1 MNLKHSSEISLRSA
15 VFNAQKTIKKGENLA
30 EKIKTQAL
38 GQMELVQQAEGLFSG
53 VKNAETIQSAAISI
67 ATKGIELAYQAISDE
82 LTEARFKRKRFVEE
96 CETHL
101 ATFTI
106 SSAKEISEYSVEE
119 HAIKRFYEMVRS
131 KCPDIIEYFGMH
143 VHQSEESPQEVY
155 YAVLPF
161 YRMSLALQQNTVIA
175 SKIDAH
181 RQAIFLFL
189 KTGLP
194 LPYYYNKYKN
204 YHRLWLQL
212 QGIFNSKNYLN
223 HLKAPRFIV
232 SALANLLWN
241 LQHPVNPQTGI
252 PLSLIECVSI
262 CHQASMF
269 MNELLNPSQFEFLP
283 YLDSHSKHLSQ
294 NLSRTELLIK
304 SLQSAF
310 EYDRLH
316 EINLSDISKHMHSAL
331 RIMSNKLLELIYQ
344 DEYASEK
351 LVGQIM
357 LMGEL
362 LMQNHDLYTYFH
374 PLQEEFNPRACNEK
388 ARTLI
393 DVITLFAHQTPS
405 ARNRVCQ
412 ELINTGAEA
421 HIQFA
426 YQLREFHESFL
437 DKFEGIVI
445 MNLKI
450 PQLEMKEIFKKTARH
465 FIPLIILVMESFTVF
480 RDTRPKK
487 VFEHNTSPDVDES
500 IYDLQNT
507 AHDRKQ
513 RKSILEDAASA
524 ESIRYYNWSLSKF
537 LKVKS
542 AFHDSLDHLLAYQN
556 DIRLQTQSLDEV
568 AFKVSENRALLLKF
582 KFKDALIEQLE
593 SHHQFFT
600 SLNTQFNDVE
610 SKMHADLKL
619 HRDQKRVL
627 QPMLD
632 ELEATIQAIQKS
644 ISMVKTIISSKNF
657 EEKEIERVAERLG
670 ATVAYRTSPKG
681 AASSHAEAQFFSRNP
696 KQTTRIEESSS
707 DDATPELL
715 VEKIDNILPRPL
727 TNSLFNSHFI
737 YQVGLLNLFALGVI
751 FLVNTFW
758 AFLAISQFYSLM
770 IAISSL
776 SITTAAIFYES
787 ITPEDLK
794 MPIFTLRSS
803 VALHQP

>member
-1 MNLKHSSEISLRSA
+1 MNLIHSSEISLRSA
-15 VFNAQKTIKKGENLA
+15 VLNAKKTLKKGENLA
-30 EKIKTQAL
+30 EKIRTQAL

-53 VKNAETIQSAAISI
+53 IKNSESIQSAAISI
-67 ATKGIELAYQAISDE
+67 ATKGIELAYQAIRDE
-82 LTEARFKRKRFVEE
+82 LTEARYKRKRFVEE

-106 SSAKEISEYSVEE
+106 SSAKELSEYSVEE
-119 HAIKRFYEMVRS
+119 HAIKRFYEMLQS
-131 KCPDIIEYFGMH
+131 KCPDIIEYFGIQ
-143 VHQSEESPQEVY
+143 VHQAEDSPEEHY

-161 YRMSLALQQNTVIA
+161 YRMSFALQQNTVIA
-175 SKIDAH
+175 NKIDAH

-194 LPYYYNKYKN
+194 IQYYYDKFKN

-223 HLKAPRFIV
+223 HLKAPRFMI

-283 YLDSHSKHLSQ
+283 YLDSQAKHLSQ
-294 NLSRTELLIK
+294 NLCRTELLIK
-304 SLQSAF
+304 SLQNVF

-316 EINLSDISKHMHSAL
+316 EVNLADISKHMHSAL

-344 DEYASEK
+344 DEFASEK

-357 LMGEL
+357 MMGEL
-362 LMQNHDLYTYFH
+362 LMQNHDLYAYFH
-374 PLQEEFNPRACNEK
+374 DFDEKATPRACNKK

-393 DVITLFAHQTPS
+393 DVITLFAHQTPGN
-405 ARNRVCQ
+405 RNLICQ
-412 ELINTGAEA
+412 NLIKTGAET

-450 PQLEMKEIFKKTARH
+450 PQLERKEIFNKTARH

-480 RDTRPKK
+480 RDTRPRKTI
-487 VFEHNTSPDVDES
+487 EHNSSSDVDES

-513 RKSILEDAASA
+513 RNEILNDAAGP
-524 ESIRYYNWSLSKF
+524 ESTRYYNWSLSKF

-542 AFHDSLDHLLAYQN
+542 SFHDSLDLLLSYQN
-556 DIRLQTQSLDEV
+556 QMRLETQALDV
-568 AFKVSENRALLLKF
+568 AAFQVAENRALLLKK
-582 KFKDALIEQLE
+582 KFKDDLIQKLQGLHLFYSQL
-593 SHHQFFT
+593 T
-600 SLNTQFNDVE
+600 IQFNDVE

-644 ISMVKTIISSKNF
+644 ISIVKSIVSNAKF
-657 EEKEIERVAERLG
+657 EEQEKERVAEHLG
-670 ATVAYRTSPKG
+670 SS
-681 AASSHAEAQFFSRNP
+681 AASTEGPQYKTSNTSFFYSRNP
-696 KQTTRIEESSS
+696 IKTSRYESGDKPSKS
-707 DDATPELL
+707 PELL
-715 VEKIDNILPRPL
+715 VENIDYALPKPT
-727 TNSLFNSHFI
+727 TNTLFNSHFF
-737 YQVGLLNLFALGVI
+737 YQVTLANLCIVGMI
-751 FLVNTFW
+751 FLANTIW
-758 AFLAISQFYSLM
+758 AFLAMSQFYSLM
-770 IAISSL
+770 I
-776 SITTAAIFYES
+776 SITSLCLSFGAFFYEA

-794 MPIFTLRSS
+794 MPNFTLRSTVS
-803 VALHQP
+803 IR